1 MIREDELKI
10 HNSLVLMNIL
20 KVVRIFSRLKK
31 ETL

>member
-1 MIREDELKI
+1 MIRNDELKI